1 MKGLK
6 LKLYHWVHSTGLVA
20 DWLYAGAHQLRSRT
34 LRRRNRSAANAGFP
48 VAELSKFHH
57 EPRRVID
64 LNVGITNICNAR
76 CNFCAYPR
84 VVDGKTLQTGVM
96 PLATFKK
103 AVDQFAQ
110 NGGHYLDLT
119 PVVGDPLVD
128 PEVFEKVRYATLEA
142 KLGYVGFYT
151 NAILL
156 NHKDN
161 YRRLIDSGIH
171 FVSISTQGTD
181 RELYK
186 KVYGVDKY
194 DQVISGI
201 QNLLEYNRS
210 KGEPVR
216 VVIEFRNA
224 QKPSEIIRS
233 ADYQQK
239 IKPYFSEKV
248 RVNFTIDYDNWG
260 GRIEGKDMLG
270 VQKLRVAPEPVNLPC
285 QRLFAYSVRH
295 DGSVRLCAC
304 RLLKSDFDDLIV
316 GNLHQTSFTDVIRG
330 ERAWNIIEGFFEGKR
345 PEVCRG
351 CTMYKPVTPEWLA
364 QRQLENKQGLS
375 GDFLPRQTT

>member
-6 LKLYHWVHSTGLVA
+6 LKLYHWVHGNGLVA
-20 DWLYAGAHQLRSRT
+20 DWLYASAHQF
-34 LRRRNRSAANAGFP
+34 RRRWLRYRNRRAANAEFS
-48 VAELSKFHH
+48 VVELHKFHH

-64 LNVGITNICNAR
+64 LNLGITNICNAR

-96 PLATFKK
+96 PLATFKQ
-103 AVDQFAQ
+103 AVDEFAQ

-128 PEVFEKVRYATLEA
+128 PEVFEKVCYATQEA

-151 NAILL
+151 NGILL

-161 YRRLIDSGIH
+161 FRRLIDSGLH
-171 FVSISTQGTD
+171 FISISTQGTD

-194 DQVISGI
+194 EAVISGI
-201 QNLLEYNRS
+201 NNLLEYNRS
-210 KGEPVR
+210 QGEPVR
-216 VVIEFRNA
+216 IIIEFRNA

-233 ADYQQK
+233 ADYQKK
-239 IKPYFSEKV
+239 IRPYFSAKM

-260 GRIEGKDMLG
+260 GRIEAKDMLG
-270 VQKLRVAPEPVNLPC
+270 VQKLRAAPPAVNLPC

-304 RLLKSDFDDLIV
+304 RLLKSDFDDLVV
-316 GNLHQTSFTDVIRG
+316 GNLHQSSLTDVVRG
-330 ERAWNIIEGFFEGKR
+330 ERAWSVIEGFFEGKR
-345 PEVCRG
+345 PEVCQE
-351 CTMYKPVTPEWLA
+351 CTMYKPVTPQWLA
-364 QRQLENKQGLS
+364 DRKRENETGLT
-375 GDFLPRQTT
+375 DAMMPRNTT

>member
-6 LKLYHWVHSTGLVA
+6 LKLYHWIHSHGPVA
-20 DWLYAGAHQLRSRT
+20 DWLYAGAHL
-34 LRRRNRSAANAGFP
+34 LRRHWLRHRNRSAANAGFS
-48 VAELSKFHH
+48 VVELHQFHH

-103 AVDQFAQ
+103 AVDEFAA

-128 PEVFEKVRYATLEA
+128 PEVFEKVRYATQEA

-151 NAILL
+151 NGILL

-161 YRRLIDSGIH
+161 FRRLIDSGIH
-171 FVSISTQGTD
+171 FISISTQGTD

-194 DQVISGI
+194 EAVISGI
-201 QNLLEYNRS
+201 NNLLEYNRS
-210 KGEPVR
+210 QGEPVR
-216 VVIEFRNA
+216 IIIEFRNA

-233 ADYQQK
+233 ADYQTK
-239 IKPYFSEKV
+239 IRPYFSEKM

-260 GRIEGKDMLG
+260 GRIEAKDMLG
-270 VQKLRVAPEPVNLPC
+270 VMKLREAPPAVNLPC

-304 RLLKSDFDDLIV
+304 RLLKSDFDDLVV
-316 GNLHQTSFTDVIRG
+316 GNLHQSSLTDVVRG
-330 ERAWNIIEGFFEGKR
+330 ERAWSVIEGFFEGKR
-345 PEVCRG
+345 PEVCQG
-351 CTMYKPVTPEWLA
+351 CTMYKPVTPQWLA
-364 QRQLENKQGLS
+364 DRKHENETGLP
-375 GDFLPRQTT
+375 DVLMPRQTT